1 MRWFRGI
8 MDIRLGTVVHGA
20 PATTNMAWGGADWKT
35 MFFTTRNTLGSIEFK
50 IAGVP
55 VPVGR

>member
-1 MRWFRGI
+1 MFQ
-8 MDIRLGTVVHGA
+8 
-20 PATTNMAWGGADWKT
+20 TNMAWGGADWKT

-55 VPVGR
+55 VPVGK